1 MKAILK
7 GLDRFE
13 KTMEVETAPN
23 ELILPYTEDVM
34 VNSTTTGIMTGTPS
48 FKERRFVLED
58 KEIVLYYKEV
68 RY

>member
-13 KTMEVETAPN
+13 KTIEVETASN
-23 ELILPYTEDVM
+23 EIILPYTEGVT
-34 VNSTTTGIMTGTPS
+34 VNSSTTGIMTGTPS
-48 FKERRFVLED
+48 FKERKFVLED